1 MYIFLLS
8 LLFLF
13 GCSDV
18 FDDEEVYGCT
28 DDGYQNWSPYQNQA
42 ACNYNP
48 DATKYW
54 EGSCEY
60 DDDDPYYDCD
70 GNCTEDVDLDGIC
83 DDIDFC
89 AGDYMDGYSC
99 GDLDVFYD
107 LITVNYLH
115 TNFNLNLGDSE
126 DDNGNINSNNF
137 IDIYDISSLSVSD
150 IFTILSLETGWFNSV
165 GKLDYLSLNDKN
177 IYFVPESIGN
187 LDALDDLF
195 LSDNVLS
202 FLPSTICDLNDDCE
216 IFVQDNRICDAQHQF
231 ECIDGPTIHFG
242 SQECNE

>member
-1 MYIFLLS
+1 M
-8 LLFLF
+8 FLF

-28 DDGYQNWSPYQNQA
+28 VES

-70 GNCTEDVDLDGIC
+70 GNCTVDVDIDGVC

-99 GDLDVFYD
+99 GDLDVLYD
-107 LITVNYLH
+107 LINMNFLH
-115 TNFNLNLGDSE
+115 TNFNLDLGDNE
-126 DDNGNINSNNF
+126 DDNGNINLNDF
-137 IDIYDISSLSVSD
+137 YDINSLSVSD

-165 GKLDYLSLNDKN
+165 GKLDYLSLNNKN
-177 IYFVPESIGN
+177 IYYIPESIGN
-187 LDALDDLF
+187 LDALNDLF
-195 LSDNVLS
+195 LSNNVLTS
-202 FLPSTICDLNDDCE
+202 LPATICNLNDDCE
-216 IFVQDNRICDAQHQF
+216 IFVQDNRICNTQ

-242 SQECNE
+242 LQECNE